1 MNMPGRGRIHTH
13 AADGI
18 AFGGGGRGHYLSIL
32 LVARPEAELWL
43 ARHGASG
50 RDPSL
55 RLKNGY
61 AQEDSALRNGSLRL
75 QHLRLEQWKSYAF
88 LMKEK
93 INITEAA
100 QTSGGQVS
108 SSS

>member
-1 MNMPGRGRIHTH
+1 MLMNMPGGSRIHTH
-13 AADGI
+13 AADEI
-18 AFGGGGRGHYLSIL
+18 TLGGWGRGHYLSIL

-61 AQEDSALRNGSLRL
+61 AQDDSQVRNGSLRL
-75 QHLRLEQWKSYAF
+75 KDLRVQHLRLEQWKSYAF
-88 LMKEK
+88 L
-93 INITEAA
+93 
-100 QTSGGQVS
+100 
-108 SSS
+108 